1 MKNKR
6 EKSPVEKRRVA
17 PWVKDL
23 LVAFAATTLSI
34 ILTFGTTAVVNR
46 VRQKQER
53 KLTALMVMSSI
64 EQFVRDLET
73 IEKQYAYSD
82 SIATWLLSLPIETV
96 AQMDDGPIDDALVEV
111 YSLPIITHDKTAESI
126 FSSHIDTWKNMG
138 NFQFIDHVGWC
149 FSAMNTIEETFYSA
163 ISEISEEKN
172 NILAHPSDYPGNTYA
187 ERILRNETARSD
199 LKSLHNIRREL
210 SLYAANIRMENR
222 NNMRLIGIPEKEVMA
237 FTDDMGA
244 ADEYEEEVLDPLDF
258 VKPDIEIDSV
268 AVHLSFARQLDSLLQ
283 VK

>member
-1 MKNKR
+1 MASQK
-6 EKSPVEKRRVA
+6 KSPT
-17 PWVKDL
+17 WLKDL

-34 ILTFGTTAVVNR
+34 ILTFGTTGVINR
-46 VRQKQER
+46 VKQKQER
-53 KLTALMVMSSI
+53 RLTALMVMSSI
-64 EQFVRDLET
+64 EQFARDLEL
-73 IEKQYAYSD
+73 IEKQYAYKD

-149 FSAMNTIEETFYSA
+149 FSAMNTLEETFFTA
-163 ISEISEEKN
+163 ISEISEAKN
-172 NILAHPSDYPGNTYA
+172 NIMAHPSDYPGNTYV
-187 ERILRNETARSD
+187 ERLLRNETARAD
-199 LKSLHNIRREL
+199 LKSFHNIRREL
-210 SLYAANIRMENR
+210 SLYIANIRMENR

-244 ADEYEEEVLDPLDF
+244 ADEIEEEVLNPLDF

-268 AVHLSFARQLDSLLQ
+268 AVHLSFARQLDSLLHA
-283 VK
+283 K

>member
-1 MKNKR
+1 MAT
-6 EKSPVEKRRVA
+6 EKKS
-17 PWVKDL
+17 WVKDL

-34 ILTFGTTAVVNR
+34 ILTFGTTGIINR
-46 VRQKQER
+46 IKQKQER
-53 KLTALMVMSSI
+53 RLTALMVMSSI
-64 EQFVRDLET
+64 EQFARDLEL
-73 IEKQYAYSD
+73 IEKQYAYKD

-149 FSAMNTIEETFYSA
+149 FSAMNTLEETFFTA
-163 ISEISEEKN
+163 ISEISEAKKN
-172 NILAHPSDYPGNTYA
+172 IMAHPSDYPGNTYV
-187 ERILRNETARSD
+187 ERLLRNETARSD
-199 LKSLHNIRREL
+199 LKSFHNIRREL
-210 SLYAANIRMENR
+210 SLYIANIRMENR

-237 FTDDMGA
+237 FTDDKGA
-244 ADEYEEEVLDPLDF
+244 ADEIEEEVLNPLDF

-268 AVHLSFARQLDSLLQ
+268 AVHLSFARQLDSLLRG
-283 VK
+283 K